1 MSATSIFSTSAPIN
15 IALLEVSRGIGDVF
29 VSIAESCG
37 IVPHTRIASYDE
49 MPEIAR
55 RLEPGLD
62 VIMCRSGTAE
72 HVAKEV
78 SIPVIAIPITSF
90 DVIST
95 LRRSAVAGRRVA
107 VFTMTKAFSGLET
120 FGAPFGCE
128 IHQYVFAETDEIP
141 DLLERA
147 RAAGDDFCV
156 GGALTHA
163 AAAAAGLGAALVV
176 PNEDSVLR
184 SVQEALKVV
193 QVRRADRSRA
203 AWFEVVLDAINQG
216 IVVTDTSGRVVV
228 YNDPAKRIC
237 RITADGTIGEN
248 MREIVEGP
256 EVAAHLGHD
265 EREAATLK
273 TIHGQTFALR
283 RFPVL
288 LDEESIGT
296 VATLEDVTRIQH
308 LEEQIRTQLN
318 KKGLRS
324 KYVFADI
331 LGDSA
336 EIRRCRDLAQ
346 RYASTAA
353 SVLIEGETGT
363 GKELFAQSIHNAS
376 ARAVGPFVAVN
387 CAAVPESLLES
398 EFFGYEGG
406 AFTNARKEGKSGL
419 FEQAHKGTIFLDE
432 IGEIP
437 TSLQARLLRV
447 LQEREVRRVGGDKVI
462 PVDVRIVAATNQ
474 RLLDKVRDGLF
485 REDLFYRLN
494 VLNLHVPPIRERK
507 ADIRVISAS
516 ILRGLS
522 IEVSDAMLDAILPTL
537 VRHDWPGNI
546 RELHN
551 VLERFS
557 LMASAAIGPADWRRI
572 IREIL
577 DFGDAEGVDRIR
589 IAIDT
594 RSGLKEMLREAEHE
608 IVRHFVSE
616 IGNLEVV
623 SSRLRIG
630 RTSLWRKMKDR
641 ESGGTTG

>member
-1 MSATSIFSTSAPIN
+1 MSATAIFSTSAPIN
-15 IALLEVSRGIGDVF
+15 IALLEVSKSIDDLF

-49 MPEIAR
+49 MQVVAR
-55 RLEPGLD
+55 QLEQGVD

-72 HVAKEV
+72 HVAKAV

-107 VFTMTKAFSGLET
+107 VVTMTKAFSGLEA
-120 FGAPFGCE
+120 FGDLFGCV

-156 GGALTHA
+156 GGALTWA
-163 AAAAAGLGAALVV
+163 AATAVGLGAALVV

-184 SVQEALKVV
+184 SVQEALKVAK
-193 QVRRADRSRA
+193 VRRADRRHA
-203 AWFEVVLDAINQG
+203 AWLEVVLDAINHG

-228 YNDPAKRIC
+228 YNESAKRIC
-237 RITADGTIGEN
+237 RITADGLIGEN
-248 MREIVEGP
+248 MREIVDGP
-256 EVAAHLGHD
+256 EMVAHLGHD

-283 RFPVL
+283 RFPVI
-288 LDEESIGT
+288 LDAESIGT

-308 LEEQIRTQLN
+308 LEELIRTQLN

-346 RYASTAA
+346 RYASTSA

-406 AFTNARKEGKSGL
+406 AFTSARKEGKSGL

-462 PVDVRIVAATNQ
+462 AVDVRIVAATNR
-474 RLLDKVRDGLF
+474 RLIDKVRDGQF

-494 VLNLHVPPIRERK
+494 VLNLQIPAIRDRK
-507 ADIRVISAS
+507 ADIRVISAN

-522 IEVSDAMLDAILPTL
+522 VDVSDEMLDAILPTL
-537 VRHDWPGNI
+537 MRHDWPGNI

-557 LMASAAIGPADWRRI
+557 LMASGVTGPSDWRPI

-577 DFGDAEGVDRIR
+577 DFGTPDGTDRIR
-589 IAIDT
+589 IAVDT
-594 RSGLKEMLREAEHE
+594 HSGLKDMLRQAEHE

-616 IGNLEVV
+616 LGNLEIV

-630 RTSLWRKMKDR
+630 RTSLWRKLKGPEND
-641 ESGGTTG
+641 TVT